1 MKKRNVLLISLLV
14 PAVILSA
21 TFYGCAVLEKG
32 IPPDSEKPNGG
43 SNQTNNFLNQTEKE
57 GLIYIVEEEKLVRDL
72 NGFFYDKWNL
82 EIFVNTKKAARDNMN
97 NVLSLISKYGIE
109 NPVRNDKVGNFMNPH
124 LQDLYRKLVQDGSD
138 SVEDALKAD
147 AFMEE
152 LDVADLEMYLHF
164 TTNPDVEKVY
174 TNLAGNAKNHLRSF
188 IAELNKRNISYVP
201 QVLPK
206 DEFDTI
212 INEND
217 TVNKFIEK
225 NNKN

>member
-1 MKKRNVLLISLLV
+1 M

-32 IPPDSEKPNGG
+32 IPPESEKPNGG

-109 NPVRNDKVGNFMNPH
+109 WTEKREAISAQ
-124 LQDLYRKLVQDGSD
+124 L
-138 SVEDALKAD
+138 
-147 AFMEE
+147 EE
-152 LDVADLEMYLHF
+152 
-164 TTNPDVEKVY
+164 
-174 TNLAGNAKNHLRSF
+174 
-188 IAELNKRNISYVP
+188 
-201 QVLPK
+201 
-206 DEFDTI
+206 
-212 INEND
+212 
-217 TVNKFIEK
+217 IEK
-225 NNKN
+225 EKKAKEKEAAIANGTAKKRGRPRKHFNQ

>member
-1 MKKRNVLLISLLV
+1 MSYEEKKCFVDKL
-14 PAVILSA
+14 A
-21 TFYGCAVLEKG
+21 CACR
-32 IPPDSEKPNGG
+32 DSFGYFLWMCCFGKRYCEKPNGG

-152 LDVADLEMYLHF
+152 LDIADLEMYLHF

-174 TNLAGNAKNHLRSF
+174 TNLADNAKNHLRSF